1 MPTRPSFRWTKKN
14 SRGRQAKHVPQV
26 AATPMKEWLTDYT
39 TFRLGG
45 ACREL
50 ATVSD
55 AQAAAEIV
63 RGWNAA
69 GIPWRVMGGGS
80 NLLVADAGI
89 PEAVLRIHAGRPS
102 CRWEDGLICI
112 SAGTALDELS
122 RFAAQEGLAGFG
134 FASGIPGT
142 VGGGICGNA
151 GAFGAQL
158 GDVLEKVEVLT
169 RGGETQWIPR
179 EKLEFGYRC
188 SSLQQTGEIIVRAWF
203 RTAPGDSAELRAQ
216 RAEILAVRREKHPD
230 WRELPTAGSFFKN
243 LPPAIA
249 GGHRRAAGK
258 FLEEAGAKSMRE
270 GGAYVFE
277 KHANIV
283 IAGPGA
289 KAADVARLAARMV
302 AAVQERFGFE
312 LEPEVRFW
320 GAV

>member
-1 MPTRPSFRWTKKN
+1 
-14 SRGRQAKHVPQV
+14 
-26 AATPMKEWLTDYT
+26 MKEWLTDYT

-55 AQAAAEIV
+55 AKTAAEIV

-89 PEAVLRIHAGRPS
+89 PEAVLRIHEGLPD
-102 CRWEDGLICI
+102 CRLDGGMVCAT
-112 SAGTALDELS
+112 AGTALDALAS
-122 RFAAQEGLAGFG
+122 FAAQEGLAGLG

-151 GAFGAQL
+151 GAFGAAL
-158 GDVLEKVEVLT
+158 GDALDRVEVLT
-169 RGGETQWIPR
+169 RAGEAKAIPR
-179 EKLEFGYRC
+179 MALEFDYRS
-188 SSLQQTGEIIVRAWF
+188 SSLQRTGEIVTRAWF
-203 RTAPGDSAELRAQ
+203 RTQAGDRSALKAAREEIMAQ
-216 RAEILAVRREKHPD
+216 RREKHPD

-243 LPPAIA
+243 VPPAVA

-270 GGAYVFE
+270 GAAYVFE

-289 KAADVARLAARMV
+289 KASDVARLAARMA